1 MNDLLKFTMPQNPE
15 ERVKEIETLRMQNEK
30 LRFESTV
37 EFLELRALLR
47 EASRE
52 LEKALKYWE
61 TDVELDN
68 LIERIDKILKD

>member
-1 MNDLLKFTMPQNPE
+1 MNDVLKFTMPQNPE